1 MVASGVFAGI
11 YDLEYGLSRADADGL
26 TMKQELER
34 IGYAGDQPMGRPLHA
49 YFEAHI
55 EQGPILV
62 EEDIEIGVVTD
73 AQGQRWYELELV
85 GTESHA
91 GPTPMDRRKDA
102 LLGAAKVVNLVN
114 EIGLANA
121 PLACATVGMLNVH
134 PNSRNVIPG
143 RVFMT
148 IDIRHPN
155 DAVLS
160 KMDEVVREGVREIA
174 EQSQLT
180 FDLEQIFYYAPV
192 YFDETCVA
200 AVDAAAKS
208 HGYTSR
214 PIVTGAG
221 HDACFVAHVA
231 PTSMVFIPCIDG
243 ISHNEVEDIEP
254 AWSTAGANVM
264 LHAMLAKA
272 GRSDG

>member
-1 MVASGVFAGI
+1 
-11 YDLEYGLSRADADGL
+11 
-26 TMKQELER
+26 
-34 IGYAGDQPMGRPLHA
+34 
-49 YFEAHI
+49 
-55 EQGPILV
+55 
-62 EEDIEIGVVTD
+62 
-73 AQGQRWYELELV
+73 
-85 GTESHA
+85 
-91 GPTPMDRRKDA
+91 
-102 LLGAAKVVNLVN
+102 
-114 EIGLANA
+114 
-121 PLACATVGMLNVH
+121 
-134 PNSRNVIPG
+134 
-143 RVFMT
+143 MT

-160 KMDEVVREGVREIA
+160 KMDEAVRKGVKEIA

-214 PIVTGAG
+214 QIVTGAG

-272 GRSDG
+272 GRSDA